1 MQDPHYTTKISHTM
15 RNIIMKQTAV
25 VLLNRRSMTHMP
37 LLSGRGHTRSLQMSR
52 VVVYVLLIFVTAL
65 VLTSCS
71 ATADNEKKT
80 TAEIEKPAAPEF
92 FLAEKGRLSSSVEI
106 PGELVAFQHVD
117 LYAKVSSFVKKLNAD
132 VGSEVKEGQVL
143 AIMEAPEINAQLS
156 GAASRLQALEATYTA
171 SKAHYDR
178 LLETSKTPGT
188 ISPNDLDIALAKQK
202 SDYAQLQAAKAA
214 EREITDNR
222 NYLTIRAPFS
232 GIITARN
239 VSAGAYVGPSGKG
252 SELPMFTLQEQ
263 KKLRLAVAVPEI
275 YSPYLEAKKEIAF
288 SIKSL
293 PGEKFTAS
301 IQRLAGALDNR
312 IRSQRIEMDVNNSNK
327 KLLPGM
333 IAAVSIP
340 LPAKDSSIIIP
351 KTALVTSTEGLY
363 VIQSVNGKA
372 RWIEVQK
379 GREQGDKVEVFGE
392 IKPGDTLVKRAN
404 EEIRNDSPIR

>member
-1 MQDPHYTTKISHTM
+1 M

-71 ATADNEKKT
+71 ATADNETKT

>member
-1 MQDPHYTTKISHTM
+1 M
-15 RNIIMKQTAV
+15 RNIIMKQAAV
-25 VLLNRRSMTHMP
+25 RLINIRGVALLYSSNATHHFHLRRLTVYF
-37 LLSGRGHTRSLQMSR
+37 LL
-52 VVVYVLLIFVTAL
+52 L
-65 VLTSCS
+65 VSASAGFISCGAAAEKEKEAS
-71 ATADNEKKT
+71 AVQP
-80 TAEIEKPAAPEF
+80 PAAPEY
-92 FLAEKGRLSSSVEI
+92 FLAEKGKLSSAVEI
-106 PGELVAFQHVD
+106 PGELIAFQHVD
-117 LYAKVSSFVKKLNAD
+117 LYAKVSSFVKKLHVD

-143 AIMEAPEINAQLS
+143 ATMDAPEINAQLS
-156 GAASRLQALEATYTA
+156 GAASKLQALEATYTA

-202 SDYAQLQAAKAA
+202 SDYAQWEAAKAA
-214 EREITDNR
+214 EREITDNK

-275 YSPYLEAKKEIAF
+275 YSPYLETKKEISF
-288 SIKSL
+288 TVKSL

-312 IRSQRIEMDVNNSNK
+312 IRSQRVEMDVNNNNR

-333 IAAVSIP
+333 IASVSFP
-340 LPAKDSSIIIP
+340 LPAKDSSFVVP
-351 KTALVTSTEGLY
+351 QTAVVSSTEGIF

-372 RWIEVQK
+372 KWIEVKK
-379 GREQGDKVEVFGE
+379 GREQGDQVEIFGD
-392 IKPGDTLVKRAN
+392 IQPGDTLVKNAN
-404 EEIRNDSPIR
+404 EEMRNGAQIR

>member
-1 MQDPHYTTKISHTM
+1 M

-37 LLSGRGHTRSLQMSR
+37 LLSDRDHTRPLQMSR
-52 VVVYVLLIFVTAL
+52 VAVYMLLIFVTAL

-379 GREQGDKVEVFGE
+379 GREQADKVEVFGE